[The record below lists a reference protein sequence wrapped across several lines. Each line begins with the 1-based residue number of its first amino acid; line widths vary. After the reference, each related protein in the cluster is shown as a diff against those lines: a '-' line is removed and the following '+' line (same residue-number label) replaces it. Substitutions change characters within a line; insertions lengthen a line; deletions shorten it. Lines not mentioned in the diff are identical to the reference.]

1 MRTITRM
8 ARVGAILTAAWA
20 LSACVDLAP
29 PYQRPDAPVSA
40 AWPSA
45 SGAPERARDASDIAW
60 RDFIVDDR
68 LRRVVERAL
77 ADNRDLR
84 IALLNVDAARA
95 QYRITDAARVPGLG
109 VSAGVT
115 RSGAQGRESDASSL
129 GVAVTGYELDLF
141 GRVRNL
147 SDAAMQSY
155 LGTVEGARSARITLV
170 ASVATQWLA
179 LAADAETQRLNASTL
194 TLDEKS
200 LELNTRMHDL
210 GAIKGL
216 PVVQAQAAVEAARG
230 TLAAGRAQLQQD
242 RDALTLLVG
251 HALPEELLPLQAL
264 PAEASAL
271 VDVPAGLPSHVLQ
284 QRPDVL
290 SAEHSLQAAQL
301 NIGAARAA
309 YFPTI
314 TLTGSA
320 GTASVGLAGLFK
332 GSNGTWS
339 FGPSISLPIFD
350 GGARDAQLDSA
361 KVQREIAL
369 ATYEK
374 TVQTAFSEV
383 SDALAVR
390 ATLAERLAAQ
400 RAQEQ
405 ASETA
410 LRYADAL
417 FRNGGSSYLEVL
429 DAQRGLY
436 AARQSGIALA
446 LAEQQNR
453 IGLYKA
459 LGGGW
464 KESN

>member
-1 MRTITRM
+1 MTTIIRTALASAVLSAT
-8 ARVGAILTAAWA
+8 WA
-20 LSACVDLAP
+20 LSACVNLAP
-29 PYQRPDAPVSA
+29 AYQRPEAPVA
-40 AWPSA
+40 AGWPTA
-45 SGAPERARDASDIAW
+45 SGAVERARDASDIAW
-60 RDFIVDDR
+60 RDFVADDR
-68 LRRVVERAL
+68 LRRVVEMAV

-84 IALLNVDAARA
+84 IALLDVDNARA

-109 VSAGVT
+109 VSAGFT
-115 RSGAQGRESDASSL
+115 RSGAQGRESNATNL
-129 GVAVTGYELDLF
+129 GVAVTGYEVDLF

-170 ASVATQWLA
+170 AAVATQWLA

-194 TLDEKS
+194 KLDEKS
-200 LELNTRMHDL
+200 FELNTRMHEL

-251 HALPEELLPLQAL
+251 HDVPDELLPLQAL
-264 PAEASAL
+264 TADASAL
-271 VDVPAGLPSHVLQ
+271 VDVPAGMPSRVLQ

-290 SAEHSLQAAQL
+290 QAEHSLRAAQL
-301 NIGAARAA
+301 NIGVARAA

-314 TLTGSA
+314 SLTGSA

-332 GSNGTWS
+332 GSNGAWS
-339 FGPSISLPIFD
+339 FGPSVSLPLFD

-361 KVQREIAL
+361 KVQRDIAL

-374 TVQTAFSEV
+374 TVQVAFSEV
-383 SDALAVR
+383 ADALAVR
-390 ATLAERLAAQ
+390 ATLAERVAAQ
-400 RAQEQ
+400 RAQVQ

-436 AARQSGIALA
+436 SAQQAGIALA